1 VYSALWTAASTRG
14 GSRLTRPM
22 GRGDSFTLMAT
33 FMKATGSMIRLRGMG
48 YILIKMEV
56 NMRGSFIWTSRRAK
70 GLRYGLMER
79 NILENTKMERKMEED
94 YSSG

>member
-1 VYSALWTAASTRG
+1 VYSALWTAVSTRG
-14 GSRLTRPM
+14 GLRPTRPM
-22 GRGDSFTLMAT
+22 GRGDSFTLMGT
-33 FMKATGSMIRLRGMG
+33 SMKATGSMIRQRGMG

-56 NMRGSFIWTSRRAK
+56 NMRGSFIWTSRKAK

>member
-1 VYSALWTAASTRG
+1 MVVSTRG
-14 GSRLTRPM
+14 GLRPTRPM

-33 FMKATGSMIRLRGMG
+33 SMKVTGSMIRLKGTG
-48 YILIKMEV
+48 YIRIKMEV
-56 NMRGSFIWTSRRAK
+56 NMRGSFIWTSRRVK

-79 NILENTKMERKMEED
+79 NIQENTKMERKMEEG

>member
-1 VYSALWTAASTRG
+1 
-14 GSRLTRPM
+14 M
-22 GRGDSFTLMAT
+22 GRGDSFTLMGT
-33 FMKATGSMIRLRGMG
+33 SMKAIGSMIRQKGTG

-70 GLRYGLMER
+70 GLRYGLMVR